1 MTDRVL
7 IADRL
12 SPRAAEVFAAHGLEA
27 VTETGLDEAGLIRRI
42 PGFAGLAV
50 RSSTRVTEAVLAAAP
65 ELRVIGRAGIGVDN
79 IDVAAAT
86 RRGVVVMNTPFGN
99 SITTAE
105 HTIALMLSLARN
117 IPAASASTHAGRW
130 EKSRFSGVELY
141 RKTLGLV
148 GCGNIGAIVANRAIG
163 LGMRVIVADPFLA
176 EERATELGVE
186 VVQYDDLLAQADV
199 ISFHVPLTD
208 ATRNMMDAAALA
220 RCRPGVRIINCA
232 RGGLVD
238 EAALRAAITDGQVA
252 GAAVDV
258 FRDEPARENPLFGLE
273 QVVATPHLGAS
284 TEEAQEN
291 VSVQVAEQ
299 MSDYL
304 RTGAVANALNIP
316 SVTAEEAKKLAP
328 YMRLADQLGRLAGQV
343 AATGFRSVHI
353 EFRGQAST
361 LNVRALTSVA
371 LAGLLSPQLDSVN
384 MINAPV
390 LADSRNIRVTTATRE
405 SPGDY
410 ATEIRLTVQTQRQ
423 RREVAGTL
431 LGREPRIIG
440 IMGIDIEAQLGPNM
454 LFITNADQPGL
465 IGALGTTLG
474 DNGVNIAT
482 FHLGRS
488 APGEDALALVE
499 VDQPVSPELTDELA
513 RLPHVRSVR
522 VLRF

>member
-12 SPRAAEVFAAHGLEA
+12 SPRATEVFAVRGLEA
-27 VTETGLDEAGLIRRI
+27 VTEVGLDEAGLIERI
-42 PGFAGLAV
+42 PEFAGLAV
-50 RSSTRVTEAVLAAAP
+50 RSATQVTESVLEAAQR
-65 ELRVIGRAGIGVDN
+65 LRVVGRAGIGVDN

-117 IPAASASTHAGRW
+117 IPSASASTHAGRW
-130 EKSRFSGVELY
+130 EKSKFGGIELY

-148 GCGNIGAIVANRAIG
+148 GCGNIGAIVANRAMG

-186 VVQYDDLLAQADV
+186 RLQFEELLGQADF

-208 ATRNMMDAAALA
+208 STRDMLNASALR
-220 RCRPGVRIINCA
+220 RCRRGVRIINCA
-232 RGGLVD
+232 RGGLVNEED
-238 EAALRAAITDGQVA
+238 LRAAIEDGHVA
-252 GAAVDV
+252 GAALDV
-258 FRDEPARENPLFGLE
+258 FAQEPARDNPLFGLE

-291 VSVQVAEQ
+291 VSLQVAEQ

-304 RTGAVANALNIP
+304 LTGAVANALNIP
-316 SVTAEEAKKLAP
+316 SVTAEETKKLGP

-343 AATGFRSVHI
+343 AATGFRRVHI
-353 EFRGQAST
+353 EFGGQASS

-371 LAGLLSPQLDSVN
+371 LAGLLTPQLDSVN
-384 MINAPV
+384 VINAPV
-390 LADSRNIRVTTATRE
+390 IAESRNIRVTTATSD

-410 ATEIRLTVQTQRQ
+410 ATEIRLTVETQRQ
-423 RREVAGTL
+423 TREVVGTL
-431 LGREPRIIG
+431 LGREPRIVG
-440 IMGIDIEAQLGPNM
+440 IMGIAIEAQLGPNM
-454 LFITNADQPGL
+454 LFITNADKPGF
-465 IGALGTTLG
+465 IGALGTALG
-474 DNGVNIAT
+474 NAGVNIAT
-482 FHLGRS
+482 FHLGRGK
-488 APGEDALALVE
+488 PGADALALIE
-499 VDQPVSPELTDELA
+499 VDQPVSPQLTEQLI
-513 RLPHVRSVR
+513 RLPHVHSVR
-522 VLRF
+522 VLHF

>member
-1 MTDRVL
+1 MTERVL

-12 SPRAAEVFAAHGLEA
+12 SPRAAEVFRARGIDAEVA
-27 VTETGLDEAGLIRRI
+27 TGLDEAELVGRI
-42 PGFAGLAV
+42 SEFSGLAV
-50 RSSTRVTEAVLAAAP
+50 RSATQVTEAVLEAATS
-65 ELRVIGRAGIGVDN
+65 LRVIGRAGIGVDN
-79 IDVAAAT
+79 IDLSGAT

-105 HTIALMLSLARN
+105 HTIAMMLSLARN
-117 IPAASASTHAGRW
+117 IPAASASTHAGQW
-130 EKSRFSGVELY
+130 EKSRFGGVELY

-176 EERATELGVE
+176 EERATELEVE
-186 VVQYDDLLAQADV
+186 VVEFQELLRQADF

-208 ATRNMMDAAALA
+208 ATRNMLNAQSLQD
-220 RCRPGVRIINCA
+220 CRKGVRIINCA
-232 RGGLVD
+232 RGGLVNEQD
-238 EAALRAAITDGQVA
+238 LRAAIETGQVA

-258 FRDEPARENPLFGLE
+258 FTEEPARDNVLFGLE

-284 TEEAQEN
+284 TAEAQEN
-291 VSVQVAEQ
+291 VSVQIAEQ

-304 RTGAVANALNIP
+304 LNGSVANALNIP
-316 SVTAEEAKKLAP
+316 SVTAEEARKLGP

-343 AATGFRSVHI
+343 AATGFRRVHI
-353 EFRGQAST
+353 EFGGQAST

-384 MINAPV
+384 MVNAPV
-390 LADSRNIRVTTATRE
+390 IAESRNIRVTTATSD

-410 ATEIRLTVQTQRQ
+410 ATQIRLTVETQRQ
-423 RREVAGTL
+423 TREVIGTL
-431 LGREPRIIG
+431 LGREPRIVG
-440 IMGIDIEAQLGPNM
+440 IMGIAIEAQLGPNM
-454 LFITNADQPGL
+454 LFITNADQPGF
-465 IGALGTTLG
+465 IGALGTALG

-488 APGEDALALVE
+488 EPGADALALVE
-499 VDQPVSPELTDELA
+499 VDQPVSRELTDELA
-513 RLPHVRSVR
+513 SLPHVKSVR

>member
-1 MTDRVL
+1 MTERVL

-12 SPRAAEVFAAHGLEA
+12 SPRAAEVFAGHGIEA
-27 VTETGLDEAGLIRRI
+27 VTDTGLDEAGLTRRI

-50 RSSTRVTEAVLAAAP
+50 RSSTRVTKAVLAAA
-65 ELRVIGRAGIGVDN
+65 EQLRVIGRAGIGVDN
-79 IDVAAAT
+79 IDMAAAT
-86 RRGVVVMNTPFGN
+86 RRGIVVMNTPYGN

-105 HTIALMLSLARN
+105 HAIALMLSLARN

-130 EKSRFSGVELY
+130 EKSKFDGVEIH

-148 GCGNIGAIVANRAIG
+148 GCGNIGAIVANRAMG

-186 VVQYDDLLAQADV
+186 IVQYEDLLSQSDF

-208 ATRNMMDAAALA
+208 ATRNMLNAAALK
-220 RCRPGVRIINCA
+220 RCRPGVRIVNCA
-232 RGGLVD
+232 RGGLID
-238 EAALRAAITDGQVA
+238 ELALRAAIEDGHVA
-252 GAAVDV
+252 GAAADV
-258 FRDEPARENPLFGLE
+258 FRDEPARQNPLFGLD
-273 QVVATPHLGAS
+273 QVVVTPHLGAS
-284 TEEAQEN
+284 TREAQEN

-299 MSDYL
+299 MSDFL
-304 RTGAVANALNIP
+304 LTGAVANALNIP
-316 SVTAEEAKKLAP
+316 SVTAEEAKKLGP
-328 YMRLADQLGRLAGQV
+328 YMRLADQLGRLAGQM
-343 AATGFRSVHI
+343 AASGFRSVHI
-353 EFRGQAST
+353 EFGGQAST

-390 LADSRNIRVTTATRE
+390 IAEGRNIRVTTATSE

-410 ATEIRLTVQTQRQ
+410 ATEIRLTVHTQRQ
-423 RREVAGTL
+423 RREVVGTL

-440 IMGIDIEAQLGPNM
+440 IMGIAIEAQLGPNM
-454 LFITNADQPGL
+454 LLITNADRPGF
-465 IGALGTTLG
+465 IGSLGTALG
-474 DNGVNIAT
+474 DHAVNIAT

-488 APGEDALALVE
+488 APGADALALVE
-499 VDQPVSPELTDELA
+499 VDQPVSSELTEELA

>member
-12 SPRAAEVFAAHGLEA
+12 SPRAAEVFAAHNLEA
-27 VTETGLDEAGLIRRI
+27 VTEVGLSEASLIQRI
-42 PGFAGLAV
+42 PEFAGLAV
-50 RSSTRVTEAVLAAAP
+50 RSATQVTEAVLEAA
-65 ELRVIGRAGIGVDN
+65 ERLRVVGRAGIGVDN

-117 IPAASASTHAGRW
+117 IPSASASTHAGRW
-130 EKSRFSGVELY
+130 EKSKFGGVELY

-148 GCGNIGAIVANRAIG
+148 GCGNIGAIVANRARG
-163 LGMRVIVADPFLA
+163 LGMRVIVADPFLG
-176 EERATELGVE
+176 EERATALGVE
-186 VVQYDDLLAQADV
+186 RLQFEELLEQADF

-208 ATRNMMDAAALA
+208 STRNMLNASALR
-220 RCRPGVRIINCA
+220 RCRRGVRIINCA
-232 RGGLVD
+232 RGGLVNEED
-238 EAALRAAITDGQVA
+238 LRAAIEDGHVA
-252 GAAVDV
+252 GAALDV
-258 FRDEPARENPLFGLE
+258 FAQEPARDNPLFGLE

-304 RTGAVANALNIP
+304 LTGAVANALNIP
-316 SVTAEEAKKLAP
+316 SVTAEEAKKLGP

-343 AATGFRSVHI
+343 AATGFRRVHI
-353 EFRGQAST
+353 EFGGQASS

-371 LAGLLSPQLDSVN
+371 LAGLLTPQLDSVN
-384 MINAPV
+384 TINAPV
-390 LADSRNIRVTTATRE
+390 IAESRNIRVTTATSD

-410 ATEIRLTVQTQRQ
+410 ATEIRLTVETQRQ
-423 RREVAGTL
+423 TREVVGTL

-440 IMGIDIEAQLGPNM
+440 IMGIAIEAQLGPNM
-454 LFITNADQPGL
+454 LFITNADEPGF
-465 IGALGTTLG
+465 IGALGTALG
-474 DNGVNIAT
+474 NAGVNIAT

-488 APGEDALALVE
+488 EPGADALALVE
-499 VDQPVSPELTDELA
+499 VDQPVSTQLTEQLLQ
-513 RLPHVRSVR
+513 LPHVHSVR
-522 VLRF
+522 VLHF

>member
-12 SPRAAEVFAAHGLEA
+12 SPRAAEVFAAHGLETE
-27 VTETGLDEAGLIRRI
+27 TETGLDEAGLIRRI
-42 PGFAGLAV
+42 PEFAGLAV
-50 RSSTRVTEAVLAAAP
+50 RSSTRVTEAVLDAAP
-65 ELRVIGRAGIGVDN
+65 QLRVIGRAGIGVDN

-117 IPAASASTHAGRW
+117 IPAASASTHAGQW

-163 LGMRVIVADPFLA
+163 LGMRVVVADPFLA

-186 VVQYDDLLAQADV
+186 VVQYDDLLGQADF

-208 ATRNMMDAAALA
+208 ATRNMMNAAALA

-238 EAALRAAITDGQVA
+238 EEALRTAITDGRVA

-258 FRDEPARENPLFGLE
+258 FRNEPARENPLFGLE

-353 EFRGQAST
+353 EFCGQAST
-361 LNVRALTSVA
+361 LNVRALTSVS

-390 LADSRNIRVTTATRE
+390 IAESRNIRVTTATRE

-423 RREVAGTL
+423 RRDVAGTL

-454 LFITNADQPGL
+454 LFITNADKPGF

-499 VDQPVSPELTDELA
+499 VDQPVSPELTDELS

-522 VLRF
+522 VLHF

>member
-12 SPRAAEVFAAHGLEA
+12 SPRAAEVFAAHNLEA
-27 VTETGLDEAGLIRRI
+27 VTEVGLSEASLIQRI
-42 PGFAGLAV
+42 PEFAGLAV
-50 RSSTRVTEAVLAAAP
+50 RSATQVTEAVLEAA
-65 ELRVIGRAGIGVDN
+65 ERLRVVGRAGIGVDN

-117 IPAASASTHAGRW
+117 IPSASASTHAGRW
-130 EKSRFSGVELY
+130 EKSKFGGVELY

-148 GCGNIGAIVANRAIG
+148 GCGNIGAIVANRARG
-163 LGMRVIVADPFLA
+163 LGMRVIVADPFLG
-176 EERATELGVE
+176 EERATALGVE
-186 VVQYDDLLAQADV
+186 RLQFEELLEQADF

-208 ATRNMMDAAALA
+208 STRNMLNASALR
-220 RCRPGVRIINCA
+220 RCRRGVRIINCA
-232 RGGLVD
+232 RGGLVNEED
-238 EAALRAAITDGQVA
+238 LRAAIEDGHVA
-252 GAAVDV
+252 GAALDV
-258 FRDEPARENPLFGLE
+258 FAQEPARDNPLFGLE

-304 RTGAVANALNIP
+304 LTGAVANALNIP
-316 SVTAEEAKKLAP
+316 SVTAEEAKKLGP

-343 AATGFRSVHI
+343 AATGFRRVHI
-353 EFRGQAST
+353 EFGGQASS

-371 LAGLLSPQLDSVN
+371 LAGLLTPQLDSVN

-390 LADSRNIRVTTATRE
+390 IAESRNIRVTTATSD

-410 ATEIRLTVQTQRQ
+410 ATEIRLTVETQRQ
-423 RREVAGTL
+423 TREVVGTL

-440 IMGIDIEAQLGPNM
+440 IMGIAIEAQLGPNM
-454 LFITNADQPGL
+454 LFITNADEPGF
-465 IGALGTTLG
+465 IGALGTALG
-474 DNGVNIAT
+474 NAGVNIAT

-488 APGEDALALVE
+488 EPGADALALVE
-499 VDQPVSPELTDELA
+499 VDQPVSTQLTEQLLQ
-513 RLPHVRSVR
+513 LPHVHSVR
-522 VLRF
+522 VLHF

>member
-12 SPRAAEVFAAHGLEA
+12 SPRAEEVFAAHSLEA
-27 VTETGLDEAGLIRRI
+27 IVDTGLDEAGLIRRI
-42 PGFAGLAV
+42 PEFAGLAV
-50 RSSTRVTEAVLAAAP
+50 RSSTRVTKAVLEAAP
-65 ELRVIGRAGIGVDN
+65 RLRVIGRAGIGVDN

-130 EKSRFSGVELY
+130 EKSRFGGVELY

-148 GCGNIGAIVANRAIG
+148 GCGNIGAIVANRALG

-186 VVQYDDLLAQADV
+186 VVQYDELLGQADF
-199 ISFHVPLTD
+199 ISFHVPLND
-208 ATRNMMDAAALA
+208 STRNMMNAAALD

-238 EAALRAAITDGQVA
+238 EEALRAAIEAGRVA

-258 FRDEPARENPLFGLE
+258 FQNEPAHENPLFGLE

-299 MSDYL
+299 MSDFL

-353 EFRGQAST
+353 EFGGQAST

-384 MINAPV
+384 MINAP
-390 LADSRNIRVTTATRE
+390 LIAESRNIRVTTATSE

-410 ATEIRLTVQTQRQ
+410 ATEIRLAVQTQRQ

-454 LFITNADQPGL
+454 LFITNADEPGL
-465 IGALGTTLG
+465 IGAVGTALGN
-474 DNGVNIAT
+474 NGVNIAT

-488 APGEDALALVE
+488 APGADALALVE
-499 VDQPVSPELTDELA
+499 VDQPVSPELTEELA
-513 RLPHVRSVR
+513 KLPNVRSVR
-522 VLRF
+522 VLHF